1 MSKQDMVEDL
11 ICLVKFFDVD
21 YVIDAD
27 QELLSRVDPNE
38 QRGIIEVVRCLMV
51 PEFRTYT
58 ANAQERILQ
67 SLRAAV
73 QDPQEDFRRVFD
85 RIELAFDKPVNDK
98 KVFMAGI
105 LCALESDFPK
115 DRHQT

>member
-1 MSKQDMVEDL
+1 
-11 ICLVKFFDVD
+11 
-21 YVIDAD
+21 
-27 QELLSRVDPNE
+27 
-38 QRGIIEVVRCLMV
+38 
-51 PEFRTYT
+51 
-58 ANAQERILQ
+58 LQ